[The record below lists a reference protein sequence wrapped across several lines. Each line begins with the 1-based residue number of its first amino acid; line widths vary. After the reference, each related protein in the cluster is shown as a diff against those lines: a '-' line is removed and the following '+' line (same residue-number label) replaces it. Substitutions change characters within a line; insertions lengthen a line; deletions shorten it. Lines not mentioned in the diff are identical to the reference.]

1 MKLSE
6 ISGFNFSE
14 YIGKGALLTASKADG
29 TLNTMTVSWGTQGI
43 LWNKEVCTVFVRP
56 QRYTFEFCE
65 SENATLTLSFF
76 GKDRK
81 DTLNYCGTKSGRDVN
96 KIEVCNLK
104 YTLKNGACV
113 FEDAKI
119 TLVLKK
125 LYADNLKE
133 DFFLDNAPLSNYK
146 NGDFH
151 RAYTCEIIDVIIK

>member
-1 MKLSE
+1 MRLAE
-6 ISGFNFSE
+6 ISGFNFTD
-14 YIGKGALLTASKADG
+14 YIGKGALLTATKEDG
-29 TLNTMTVSWGTQGI
+29 TLNTMTVSWGTQGV
-43 LWNKEVCTVFVRP
+43 LWNREVCTVFVRP

-76 GKDRK
+76 GNERR
-81 DTLNYCGTKSGRDVN
+81 DTLNFCGTKSGRDVN
-96 KIEVCNLK
+96 KIEMCNLK
-104 YTLKNGACV
+104 YTLNNGACI

-133 DFFLDNAPLSNYK
+133 ECFLDSNPLSNYK

-151 RAYTCEIIDVIIK
+151 RSYTCEIIDVIIK

>member
-6 ISGFNFSE
+6 ISGFNFAD
-14 YIGKGALLTASKADG
+14 YIGKGALLTATKADG

-76 GKDRK
+76 GKERK
-81 DTLNYCGTKSGRDVN
+81 GTLNFCGTKSGRDVN

-104 YTLKNGACV
+104 YSLENGACI

-125 LYADNLKE
+125 LYEDNLKE
-133 DFFLDNAPLSNYK
+133 ECFLDSAPLSNYK

-151 RAYTCEIIDVIIK
+151 RAYTCEITDVIIK

>member
-76 GKDRK
+76 GKGRK

>member
-6 ISGFNFSE
+6 VSGFNFSE

-81 DTLNYCGTKSGRDVN
+81 DTLNFCGTKSGRDVN

-104 YTLKNGACV
+104 YSLKNGACV

-125 LYADNLKE
+125 LYDDNLKE
-133 DFFLDNAPLSNYK
+133 DFFLDSNPLSNYK